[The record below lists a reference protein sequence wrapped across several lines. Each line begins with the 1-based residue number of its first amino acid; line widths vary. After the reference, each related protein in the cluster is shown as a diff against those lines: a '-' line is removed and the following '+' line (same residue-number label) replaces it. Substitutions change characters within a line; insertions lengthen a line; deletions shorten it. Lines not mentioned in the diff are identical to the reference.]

1 VIVIDILHLVDRLES
16 LLNESRRIP
25 LTSNRLVDE
34 ELFLNI
40 IDQMRIS
47 IPEEIKKGKR
57 IQQERGRII
66 AQANEEAERV
76 IALAH
81 EKAERMLSAHE
92 LTQQAERRAQT
103 IIERAQREAETFKAD
118 ADSYTYGVL
127 SQLEEQLSALLKTVH
142 NGLRTIEAARV
153 NAPTEQETEPSQ
165 PEGQ

>member
-66 AQANEEAERV
+66 AQANEGYPP
-76 IALAH
+76 
-81 EKAERMLSAHE
+81 
-92 LTQQAERRAQT
+92 T
-103 IIERAQREAETFKAD
+103 
-118 ADSYTYGVL
+118 
-127 SQLEEQLSALLKTVH
+127 
-142 NGLRTIEAARV
+142 NLRSRPSAARRRSL
-153 NAPTEQETEPSQ
+153 NGPSAKPRRSRPTQIPIPTVSSLNSKSNSPLC
-165 PEGQ
+165 